1 MKRQS
6 VTEAFKLLD
15 MIKCGSK
22 GTEKYDFEM
31 AISVIKDYIA
41 ELEAKSDAVA
51 SDLSE
56 IKDLLKT
63 IADKLPI
70 QLPYINNPTP
80 TPTPYNPHTQP
91 WDPLNP
97 FHITCNTQPNIQ
109 EGDKK

>member
-15 MIKCGSK
+15 LIKCGIT
-22 GTEKYDFEM
+22 GTEKYEFEM
-31 AISVIKDYIA
+31 AISVIKDYIT
-41 ELEAKSDAVA
+41 ELEAKSDAVS

-80 TPTPYNPHTQP
+80 TPYNTPMQP

-97 FHITCNTQPNIQ
+97 FHITCNTQPSTQ
-109 EGDKK
+109 EGEKQ